1 MTTLVEA
8 AKDLAQ
14 RTQKVETEV
23 NKADRASSRAPRAKV
38 RPQGATTYDQAKRS
52 EHTGAQGERAY
63 GAPMT
68 SDADRHRNQHTD
80 SNNR

>member
-14 RTQKVETEV
+14 RTQKVETRV
-23 NKADRASSRAPRAKV
+23 NKADPGPSTPRTKV
-38 RPQGATTYDQAKRS
+38 RPQGATTYDQAKRT
-52 EHTGAQGERAY
+52 EHTGPQGERAF
-63 GAPMT
+63 GAPVT
-68 SDADRHRNQHTD
+68 SDADKHRNQHTD